1 MEKGETMAGIATLM
15 ATDMITA
22 TPEETVAAVASR
34 MSANKIGAV
43 LVITEDDRIGGV
55 FSERDLLVR
64 VAAAGRD
71 PKATRVHE
79 VATQAVVT
87 IDVEAPLK
95 DVLALFR
102 KNRFRHVPVVRG
114 GKPVGILSTRDFLE
128 YLVDGF
134 EHYID
139 EFRYNRALAEGTD
152 PYDHFGG
159 QYGR

>member
-1 MEKGETMAGIATLM
+1 
-15 ATDMITA
+15 
-22 TPEETVAAVASR
+22 VARYGTFLYGAAKYGSTTNLNLLWGVEVDWDGDGLFSGAS
-34 MSANKIGAV
+34 
-43 LVITEDDRIGGV
+43 E
-55 FSERDLLVR
+55 
-64 VAAAGRD
+64 
-71 PKATRVHE
+71 ATRVRE

-102 KNRFRHVPVVRG
+102 EKRFRHVPVVRG

-159 QYGR
+159 QYGG